1 MKGNRAGKEFW
12 SSEGKGTEWR
22 ARSLPRCF
30 ESVPQDGMTDGKRNV
45 SDDEDAERRESF
57 LCTIAPRR
65 DASND
70 EKKRTNA
77 CADSLPG
84 DFAKEG

>member
-1 MKGNRAGKEFW
+1 
-12 SSEGKGTEWR
+12 
-22 ARSLPRCF
+22 
-30 ESVPQDGMTDGKRNV
+30 MTDGKRNV
-45 SDDEDAERRESF
+45 SDDDDAERRESF